1 MSCDPSQV
9 EETVTTATETTAEV
23 VAEVTPD
30 PVPDTGFTP
39 QLTPPPAEEEEEED
53 EVEEECVSAL
63 QLVGGQ
69 SLTHDNQSAIQS
81 CDFMQP
87 HLQHLFCK
95 FKSEYLRMRS
105 EHLLLASCIPMAL
118 MSEDTLCTPLTDVD
132 ETAAQCCM

>member
-87 HLQHLFCK
+87 IMQLCNKRRPLQPDRLIDCFSDYGCEVEEEEV
-95 FKSEYLRMRS
+95 F
-105 EHLLLASCIPMAL
+105 
-118 MSEDTLCTPLTDVD
+118 
-132 ETAAQCCM
+132 